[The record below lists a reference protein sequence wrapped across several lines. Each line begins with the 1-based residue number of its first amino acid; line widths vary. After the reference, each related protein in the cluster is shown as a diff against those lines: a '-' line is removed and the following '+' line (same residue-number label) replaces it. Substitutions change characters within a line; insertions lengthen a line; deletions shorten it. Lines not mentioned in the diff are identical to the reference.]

1 VTVRVYLLRRVAL
14 ALLVILGVSVIT
26 FVVARVIPNDP
37 AALYAGPTA
46 REPAILAA
54 RKILHLDRPLY
65 QQYLAYMDGLVHGDW
80 GISLRTKR
88 PVLGDLLTSAPV
100 SLELVFAAMAFATI
114 AGAILGVLTAHWHGR
129 WIDFV
134 MRLFAVAGVSMPS
147 FWVALLMQIL
157 FFRILHWLPPAGQLS
172 LSVSITNPITRVTG
186 MPLFDSLITGNF
198 TAFTDGLQHFILPF
212 LALAAYPTG
221 VAMRM
226 TRSTMLE
233 SLEQDYVRME
243 RAMGVSSRV
252 ILFRYALKNS
262 LGPLLTVL
270 GLMFAYSLIGMFF
283 IELVFAYQGL
293 GSYAMNSILALDY
306 PAILGV
312 TLFVAVIYVIV
323 NLVVDLTIA
332 LVDPRVI
339 LS

>member
-65 QQYLAYMDGLVHGDW
+65 QQYSAYMEGLVHGDW

-114 AGAILGVLTAHWHGR
+114 AGAILGVLTARWHGR

-147 FWVALLMQIL
+147 FWVALLLQIL
-157 FFRILHWLPPAGQLS
+157 FFRILHWLPPAGQQS
-172 LSVSITNPITRVTG
+172 LSVSITNPVTRVTG

-198 TAFTDGLQHFILPF
+198 TAFFDGFQHFILPF

-312 TLFVAVIYVIV
+312 TLFVAVIYVIA